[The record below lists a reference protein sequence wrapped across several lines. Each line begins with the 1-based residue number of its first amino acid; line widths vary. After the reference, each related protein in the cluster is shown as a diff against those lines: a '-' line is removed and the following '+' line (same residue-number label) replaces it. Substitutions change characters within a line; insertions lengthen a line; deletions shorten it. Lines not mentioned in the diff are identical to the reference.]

1 VNIGGIRLASKAGE
15 SIGTAQMPTALADRK
30 LEVGTSFENETA
42 PPPDHFVEREGLRF
56 AGTHLIIDLWQA
68 CRLDDVEEVETALRM
83 SAEAA
88 GASLLKL
95 ELHRFLP
102 SGGVTGVALLAES
115 HISIHTWPE
124 RSYAAVDVFMCGR
137 ADPHK
142 AVEVLR
148 QAFEPATLILMEHKR
163 GLIS

>member
-1 VNIGGIRLASKAGE
+1 LEAGE
-15 SIGTAQMPTALADRK
+15 SIETERMPTAVADRR
-30 LEVGTSFENETA
+30 LSARASHENETA
-42 PPPDHFVEREGLRF
+42 APPDHFVEREGLRF

-68 CRLDDVEEVETALRM
+68 CRLDDLAEVETALRR
-83 SAEAA
+83 SAETA

-124 RSYAAVDVFMCGR
+124 RAYAAVDVFMCGR

-148 QAFEPATLILMEHKR
+148 QAFSPAILTLMEHKR
-163 GLIS
+163 GLMS